1 MMNDDMI
8 SFNDSFIMIHNFI
21 NSMLKF
27 IIILIDTQMSQES
40 QNQKSQ
46 KTKVS
51 KDSRLKE
58 SKTQIV
64 KTKIMSQC
72 DPKVSCPCPLL
83 HCIALFGH

>member
-1 MMNDDMI
+1 
-8 SFNDSFIMIHNFI
+8 
-21 NSMLKF
+21 
-27 IIILIDTQMSQES
+27 MSQES

-46 KTKVS
+46 KS

-58 SKTQIV
+58 SKTQRLKES

-83 HCIALFGH
+83 HCIALFGHYVIIYERDSDRTRLVKESRQTVTDRQ